1 MMSVTSSIERWDGDD
16 DLARQRRKREA
27 RLLDQ
32 HLVDHPAVT
41 LADVVAEVLA
51 ASDTDSGTF
60 DVRSYL
66 VAEGH
71 HWRTVEAV
79 VAYLH
84 RQDVPNPPPAAHPA
98 QPPHPAPLPLL

>member
-1 MMSVTSSIERWDGDD
+1 MTCVTSSTERWEGDD

-32 HLVDHPAVT
+32 SLVDHPALT

-51 ASDTDSGTF
+51 VSDADADEVL

-79 VAYLH
+79 VAYLQRH
-84 RQDVPNPPPAAHPA
+84 DATNPP
-98 QPPHPAPLPLL
+98 LPT

>member
-1 MMSVTSSIERWDGDD
+1 MFVTSSIEQWDGDD
-16 DLARQRRKREA
+16 DLARQRRKRDA

-32 HLVDHPAVT
+32 HLVDYPALT

-51 ASDTDSGTF
+51 VSDAGSDTL

-79 VAYLH
+79 VEFMH
-84 RQDVPNPPPAAHPA
+84 RQYLPDPPQPQHPT
-98 QPPHPAPLPLL
+98 QLPLL